1 MNVKMKK
8 KGKRKMYIPPQME
21 VMYIEMEEGIASGSA
36 TVNPG
41 DIQNP
46 NTPDIEDWN
55 IVNGGEGTTEI

>member
-1 MNVKMKK
+1 
-8 KGKRKMYIPPQME
+8 MYIPPQME

>member
-1 MNVKMKK
+1 MNLKMKK
-8 KGKRKMYIPPQME
+8 KEEKKKYSSPQME

-41 DIQNP
+41 DTQNP
-46 NTPDIEDWN
+46 NTPEIEDWN

>member
-1 MNVKMKK
+1 MKK
-8 KGKRKMYIPPQME
+8 KEERKKYSPPQME

-36 TVNPG
+36 SVNPG

-55 IVNGGEGTTEI
+55 IVNGGEGSTEI